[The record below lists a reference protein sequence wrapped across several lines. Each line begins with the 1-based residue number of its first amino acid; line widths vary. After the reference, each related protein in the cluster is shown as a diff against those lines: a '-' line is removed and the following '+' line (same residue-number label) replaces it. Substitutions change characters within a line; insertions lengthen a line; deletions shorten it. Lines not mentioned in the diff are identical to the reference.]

1 VAGMPSPPVLHRL
14 LAVRSLALRRGVWF
28 RVKPAARA
36 LIEAVILHLRRG
48 GRVRAPALLEA
59 VRRAVEEVMS
69 LAAPLRVKAKA
80 IGYAIALKLG
90 LAVDEERAIALG
102 IQWINTPKRY
112 RGEVPPIFT
121 WL

>member
-1 VAGMPSPPVLHRL
+1 MPSPPVLHRL

-28 RVKPAARA
+28 RVRPAARA
-36 LIEAVILHLRRG
+36 LIDAVILHLRRG
-48 GRVRAPALLEA
+48 GRVKSPALLEA
-59 VRRAVEEVMS
+59 VRRAVEEVVA

-80 IGYAIALKLG
+80 LGYAIAAKLG
-90 LAVDEERAIALG
+90 ITVDEEKAIALG

-112 RGEVPPIFT
+112 RGEAPPIFT

>member
-1 VAGMPSPPVLHRL
+1 MPSPLVLHRL
-14 LAVRSLALRRGVWF
+14 LAVRSLALRRGVWH
-28 RVKPAARA
+28 RVRPAARA
-36 LIEAVILHLRRG
+36 LIDAVILHLRRG
-48 GRVRAPALLEA
+48 GRVKSPALIEA
-59 VRRAVEEVMS
+59 VRRAVEEALS

-80 IGYAIALKLG
+80 LGYSIAAKLG
-90 LAVDEERAIALG
+90 IAVDEERAIALG